1 MAYER
6 NGFFTSFKVP
16 VLFQTHRINC
26 LIMIK
31 FGGWKRKPPFYWS
44 VYTEHSGSAVFVVLK
59 HKQQKGEKGAVV
71 YQVCNSVYMCVSPPQ
86 RMRVCWRG
94 GVSADVI
101 GPCLSPWLMAI
112 GHRLSPLYFF
122 CSPALSSQVSHWS
135 SALRHRI
142 IYCCQESQGR
152 ERVWGGV
159 GVRKGGE
166 CCREKPMEAMGR
178 GRHARLSNL
187 SRWIF
192 NGAWSVYLVSLSIFT
207 ALSIA
212 APV

>member
-1 MAYER
+1 MY
-6 NGFFTSFKVP
+6 
-16 VLFQTHRINC
+16 HD
-26 LIMIK
+26 
-31 FGGWKRKPPFYWS
+31 
-44 VYTEHSGSAVFVVLK
+44 
-59 HKQQKGEKGAVV
+59 
-71 YQVCNSVYMCVSPPQ
+71 CNSVCACACVSLPE
-86 RMRVCWRG
+86 RMRVCWGG
-94 GVSADVI
+94 GVSVDVI
-101 GPCLSPWLMAI
+101 GPCLSSVLMAI

-152 ERVWGGV
+152 GGRRVERGG
-159 GVRKGGE
+159 GCRRREDREKM
-166 CCREKPMEAMGR
+166 CCREKSMEAMGK

-187 SRWIF
+187 TRWIF

-212 APV
+212 SPV

>member
-1 MAYER
+1 MY
-6 NGFFTSFKVP
+6 
-16 VLFQTHRINC
+16 HD
-26 LIMIK
+26 
-31 FGGWKRKPPFYWS
+31 
-44 VYTEHSGSAVFVVLK
+44 
-59 HKQQKGEKGAVV
+59 
-71 YQVCNSVYMCVSPPQ
+71 CNSVCACACVSLPE
-86 RMRVCWRG
+86 RMRVCWGG
-94 GVSADVI
+94 GVSVDVI
-101 GPCLSPWLMAI
+101 GPCLSPCLMAI

-152 ERVWGGV
+152 GGGREERGV
-159 GVRKGGE
+159 CRRREDREKM
-166 CCREKPMEAMGR
+166 CCGEKPMETMGK

-187 SRWIF
+187 TRWIF

-212 APV
+212 SPV

>member
-1 MAYER
+1 M
-6 NGFFTSFKVP
+6 
-16 VLFQTHRINC
+16 
-26 LIMIK
+26 
-31 FGGWKRKPPFYWS
+31 
-44 VYTEHSGSAVFVVLK
+44 
-59 HKQQKGEKGAVV
+59 V
-71 YQVCNSVYMCVSPPQ
+71 YQVCNSLCACACVSKPG
-86 RMRVCWRG
+86 RMRACWGG

-152 ERVWGGV
+152 GGGREWGERVGGAQE
-159 GVRKGGE
+159 RSRDEEKM
-166 CCREKPMEAMGR
+166 CCREKPMEAVGR
-178 GRHARLSNL
+178 GGHTRLSNL
-187 SRWIF
+187 TRWIF